1 MQGVSDMISDPV
13 WTSPPKSYLMAS
25 PILITMHPAADRDQ
39 MPHGGEH
46 GRGDK
51 NDALAPIWHNRI
63 EYNICSCD
71 ELSVESLGQNQ
82 LCV

>member
-1 MQGVSDMISDPV
+1 MISDPV

-51 NDALAPIWHNRI
+51 NDALAPMAK
-63 EYNICSCD
+63 
-71 ELSVESLGQNQ
+71 
-82 LCV
+82 

>member
-51 NDALAPIWHNRI
+51 NDALALMAKLAI
-63 EYNICSCD
+63 EYNICSCAMSF
-71 ELSVESLGQNQ
+71 LLN
-82 LCV
+82 L

>member
-1 MQGVSDMISDPV
+1 
-13 WTSPPKSYLMAS
+13 MAS

-51 NDALAPIWHNRI
+51 NDALAPMAQGL
-63 EYNICSCD
+63 NIHSAVMSF
-71 ELSVESLGQNQ
+71 LLN
-82 LCV
+82 L

>member
-1 MQGVSDMISDPV
+1 MQGVSDVIFDPV
-13 WTSPPKSYLMAS
+13 WTSPQKSYLMAS

-46 GRGDK
+46 GRVDK
-51 NDALAPIWHNRI
+51 NDALAPMEQGMNV
-63 EYNICSCD
+63 CSCD

-82 LCV
+82 HV

>member
-1 MQGVSDMISDPV
+1 MQGVSDVISDPV

-25 PILITMHPAADRDQ
+25 PILITMHPAADCDQ
-39 MPHGGEH
+39 MPHSGEH

-51 NDALAPIWHNRI
+51 NDALAPMAQ
-63 EYNICSCD
+63 EMNICSCD

-82 LCV
+82 HV